1 MWWYLGW
8 LMAGTQWAGIGAAHW
23 GEKTRLI
30 MVQWLLPGHW
40 AWWRRCSL
48 LQLPT
53 STERWTVTEVVYL
66 LHSLT
71 DITIVG
77 DITDNSDDDD
87 DDTDT
92 GDDGLSSPAHMPHV
106 SSPHTCSGHHGHVC
120 HTGQYRRTGNQSTLK
135 PAFLQSLKKVSESSL
150 GLNWL

>member
-40 AWWRRCSL
+40 AWWGRCSL

-53 STERWTVTEVVYL
+53 STERWTVTEVVYI
-66 LHSLT
+66 LHTTQSHWYHYCWRHHWQQWWWWWHWHWWWWT
-71 DITIVG
+71 E
-77 DITDNSDDDD
+77 
-87 DDTDT
+87 
-92 GDDGLSSPAHMPHV
+92 LSSTHATCV
-106 SSPHTCSGHHGHVC
+106 QSPHLLRSPWACVPHWPIQTHRESINIKTCFFAAAQKSL
-120 HTGQYRRTGNQSTLK
+120 RKFSRT
-135 PAFLQSLKKVSESSL
+135 
-150 GLNWL
+150 